1 MTTNRLA
8 VAFLGFGNVG
18 RALADLLLR
27 KMETLRAHYDL
38 AVIPVGVAT
47 GSHGLAIDPTGI
59 DIAAALDAVRSGG
72 RLDTLHAVE
81 PLAAAADFVDACP
94 ANLVFETIPTNP
106 QDGEPALSYDRAL
119 LDRGVHVVTANKG
132 PVAFGYREL
141 SALARERGVGF
152 FFESTVMDGAP
163 VLAVGR
169 EGLPAARVR
178 RVRGIFNS
186 TTNYILT
193 RMEEDGMTFDAALRE
208 AQAIGIAETDPTLDV
223 DGWDAAIKT
232 TILANVMMGGNLRP
246 ADVER
251 EGIRDITLADVEAA
265 EAAGERIRLLCE
277 ATHGEGG
284 AVRASVRPTRVPVG
298 SVLAGVT
305 GTTSIVDFETD
316 TLHRLT
322 LLEHDPGPE
331 TTAYGLL
338 ADMINIARGR
348 HG

>member
-1 MTTNRLA
+1 MPDRLT

-27 KMETLRAHYDL
+27 KLDTLRADYDL
-38 AVIPVGVAT
+38 AVVPVGVAT
-47 GSHGLAIDPTGI
+47 GGHGLAVDPAGL
-59 DIAAALDAVRSGG
+59 DLAAALDAVRSGG
-72 RLDTLHAVE
+72 DLAALHAGT
-81 PLAAAADFVDACP
+81 PLGATADFIATCP
-94 ANLVFETIPTNP
+94 ADLVFETIPTNP

-119 LDRGVHVVTANKG
+119 LDRGVHVATANKG

-178 RVRGIFNS
+178 RVTGIFNS

-193 RMEEDGMTFDAALRE
+193 RMERDGMTFDEALRE

-232 TILANVMMGGNLRP
+232 VILANVLMDGDLRP

-251 EGIRDITLADVEAA
+251 EGIRDIALADVESA

-277 ATHGEGG
+277 AVRAEDG
-284 AVRASVRPTRVPVG
+284 AVRASVRPTRVPIG
-298 SVLAGVT
+298 GVLAGVT

-322 LLEHDPGPE
+322 ILEHDPGPE

-338 ADMINIARGR
+338 ADMVNIARGR
-348 HG
+348 HR